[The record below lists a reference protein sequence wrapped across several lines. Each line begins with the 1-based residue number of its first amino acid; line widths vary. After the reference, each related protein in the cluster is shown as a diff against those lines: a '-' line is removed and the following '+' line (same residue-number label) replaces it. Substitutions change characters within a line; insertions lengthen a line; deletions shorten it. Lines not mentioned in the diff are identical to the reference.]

1 MCIILLHTLQDESEY
16 RISANSFRG
25 NYFFLEVE
33 VRQLFK
39 GENYSRE
46 ETINFL
52 HFRGG
57 NYSREE
63 TIQGRKLYEE
73 T

>member
-1 MCIILLHTLQDESEY
+1 MHYVHTEINSAFNWLSLNNKVEEHGY

-25 NYFFLEVE
+25 NYSFLEVE

-39 GENYSRE
+39 GGKYSTA

-52 HFRGG
+52 NSFCKP
-57 NYSREE
+57 SLFE
-63 TIQGRKLYEE
+63 
-73 T
+73 